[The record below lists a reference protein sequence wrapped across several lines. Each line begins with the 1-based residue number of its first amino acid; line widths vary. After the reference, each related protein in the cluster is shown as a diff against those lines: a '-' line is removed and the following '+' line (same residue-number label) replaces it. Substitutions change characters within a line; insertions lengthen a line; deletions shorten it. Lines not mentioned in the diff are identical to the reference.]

1 MNMKIPILHYIIMRE
16 AFYSIDRETC
26 EWDSFVVAVRHGW
39 TLGEGE
45 RVPAI
50 SRSFERVAKCIG
62 IELVSWRATHSRQQ
76 HACECEI

>member
-45 RVPAI
+45 SSGYLQVVREGCEMHRHRA
-50 SRSFERVAKCIG
+50 G
-62 IELVSWRATHSRQQ
+62 EL
-76 HACECEI
+76 ACYT